1 MNNIKIL
8 AYCLINDNAQNVRTE
23 YDVSS
28 STLSNVTFP
37 SSLKFSLLKVLS
49 ACFRAGCHRTHI
61 TSISTKI

>member
-8 AYCLINDNAQNVRTE
+8 AYCLTNDNAQNVRTE

-28 STLSNVTFP
+28 SSLSIVTFP

-49 ACFRAGCHRTHI
+49 ACFRAGCQGHI
-61 TSISTKI
+61 